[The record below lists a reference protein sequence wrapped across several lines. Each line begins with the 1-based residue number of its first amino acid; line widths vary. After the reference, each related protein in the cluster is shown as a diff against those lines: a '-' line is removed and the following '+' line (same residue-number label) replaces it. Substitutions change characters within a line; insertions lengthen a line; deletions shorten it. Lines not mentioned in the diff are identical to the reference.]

1 VSTVE
6 VAGVG
11 MTPFGKHPRRSLSS
25 LAREALETAMA
36 DAGLDPSDIEAITFA
51 NAAGGL
57 MTGQEMIRGQVALKN
72 IGLQGVPI
80 INVENACA
88 SGGTAAYVAWMAV
101 ASGQADTAAA
111 IGVEKLIDPDKQK
124 SFDAIRSGTDLSL
137 TESEIGEPGGSVM
150 MAAYA
155 RHARRY
161 SDRFGDITDALA
173 AIAVKNR
180 RFASMTPTAQFRDP
194 ITAEDVAASRLVAD
208 PLRLLT
214 CSPLSDGAAA
224 IIFTSERRPA
234 DHPTVRM
241 PTCVLRSHDKGQS
254 TVEEASRSLFRKSGL
269 DPSEIDV
276 FQLHDACAY
285 AELIQYEQVGLVPE
299 GEAAVAAIEGRTDIS
314 GDFPVNTDGG
324 LLSRGHPLGATGLAQ
339 LVELTAQLRGTA
351 IARQVNG
358 ARFGVAV
365 NGGGWMGDDY
375 GAAVASLLT
384 TAG

>member
-1 VSTVE
+1 VRIVE

-11 MTPFGKHPRRSLSS
+11 MTRFGKHLDRSIPS
-25 LAREALETAMA
+25 LACEAFGAALT
-36 DAGLDPSDIEAITFA
+36 DAGLVATDIEAVAFA

-72 IGLQGVPI
+72 SGLRGVPI

-88 SGGTAAYVAWMAV
+88 SGGTAAHVAWMAV
-101 ASGQADTAAA
+101 ASGQAETAAA
-111 IGVEKLIDPDKQK
+111 IGAEKLNDPDKQK

-137 TESEIGEPGGSVM
+137 PGSVSNASGSVM

-155 RHARRY
+155 QQARRY
-161 SDRFGDITDALA
+161 ADRFGNISDALS

-180 RFASMTPTAQFRDP
+180 RFASLCPTAQFRHP
-194 ITAEDVAASRLVAD
+194 ITAEDVAASRVVAD

-224 IIFTSERRPA
+224 VIFTSERGATSR
-234 DHPTVRM
+234 PTVRM
-241 PTCVLRSHDKGQS
+241 PACIVRSHEEGRS
-254 TVEEASRSLFRKSGL
+254 TVEEAASRLFGESGL
-269 DPSEIDV
+269 HPSEIDV

-285 AELIQYEQVGLVPE
+285 AELIQYEQVGLVPQ
-299 GEAAVAAIEGRTDIS
+299 GEAARAAIEGKGDIP
-314 GDFPVNTDGG
+314 GEFPVNTDGG

-339 LVELTAQLRGTA
+339 LVELTTQLRGTA
-351 IARQVNG
+351 TGRQVEG
-358 ARFGVAV
+358 ARFGVAI